1 MRRAPLGFSRAPER
15 LTTLHLVCV
24 VTMAG
29 SPLAGSRSAV
39 HNMIAAS
46 GGKIIRS
53 AASSAEEEHWEVTV
67 AGQTRGDAATGWV
80 LLGAPLDCSGTGRGE
95 ARAPRALRDQ
105 GLAQRTGARDAGDV
119 DATVDDPNRD
129 ARTGVIGFEQIRRSS
144 SEIHSTVAAVLAE
157 GEKPLVAG
165 GDCTVLVGALAA
177 AKERLGRVGLVFVDG
192 HLDYFG
198 GETSPSG
205 EAADMDL
212 AFVTGHGP
220 EGLVDLAGPPPIA
233 QPGDIVV
240 MGHRADPE
248 EGDPRETDLVDERI
262 QLVEAPAIK
271 RGDPERLGR
280 YVAERLEAQAGHF
293 WVHFDVDVFDQE
305 EMPAV
310 TYPLPD
316 GLGWE
321 HAEALLRPLVGSRRL
336 VGLSVADFVPDKDA
350 DGRYARRLVDLVA
363 SLFTPRPAKI

>member
-1 MRRAPLGFSRAPER
+1 MLEVADSTRV
-15 LTTLHLVCV
+15 LTV
-24 VTMAG
+24 AG
-29 SPLAGSRSAV
+29 SPLVSSRTAV
-39 HNMIAAS
+39 HNMMAAS
-46 GGKIIRS
+46 RGNIFRS
-53 AASSAEEEHWEVTV
+53 AAKSADKEHWEVTV
-67 AGQTRGDAATGWV
+67 AGQTKDGAATRWV
-80 LLGAPLDCSGTGRGE
+80 LVGAPLDCSGTGRGE
-95 ARAPRALRDQ
+95 ARAPRALRDA
-105 GLAQRTGARDAGDV
+105 GLAHRTGAHDAGDV

-129 ARTGVIGFEQIRRSS
+129 TRTGVIGFEQIRRASK
-144 SEIHSTVAAVLAE
+144 EIHSTVAAVLAE

-177 AKERLGRVGLVFVDG
+177 AKERLGRVGLAFLDG

-220 EGLVDLAGPPPIA
+220 EGVGGLAGPAPIA
-233 QPGDIVV
+233 EPGDIVV
-240 MGHRADPE
+240 MGHRTDPE
-248 EGDPRETDLVDERI
+248 EGGGPRETDLVDERI

-271 RGDPERLGR
+271 RGDPQRLGR
-280 YVAERLEAQAGHF
+280 YVAERLEAQAGYF
-293 WVHFDVDVFDQE
+293 WVHFDVDVFDQA

-321 HAEALLRPLVGSRRL
+321 HAEALLRPLVGSRSL

-350 DGRYARRLVDLVA
+350 EGKYAHRLVDLIA
-363 SLFTPRPAKI
+363 SLFTPRLAKI

>member
-1 MRRAPLGFSRAPER
+1 LEI
-15 LTTLHLVCV
+15 TV
-24 VTMAG
+24 V
-29 SPLAGSRSAV
+29 
-39 HNMIAAS
+39 
-46 GGKIIRS
+46 
-53 AASSAEEEHWEVTV
+53 
-67 AGQTRGDAATGWV
+67 GQTKGEGPATGWV
-80 LLGAPLDCSGTGRGE
+80 LVGAPLDCSGTGRGE
-95 ARAPRALRDQ
+95 ARAPGALRDA

-129 ARTGVIGFEQIRRSS
+129 ARTGVIGFEQIRRAS
-144 SEIHSTVAAVLAE
+144 SEIDSAVAAILE
-157 GEKPLVAG
+157 KGGKPLVVG

-177 AKERLGRVGLVFVDG
+177 AKERLGRVGLAFVDG

-220 EGLVDLAGPPPIA
+220 EGLVDLAGSPPIA
-233 QPGDIVV
+233 EPGEVV
-240 MGHRADPE
+240 VIGHRADPE
-248 EGDPRETDLVDERI
+248 EGGPRETDLVDERI

-271 RGDPERLGR
+271 RGDPARLGR
-280 YVAERLEAQAGHF
+280 YVAGRLEAQAGRF
-293 WVHFDVDVFDQE
+293 WLHFDVDVFDQE

-321 HAEALLRPLVGSRRL
+321 HAEALLRPLVRSRRL

-350 DGRYARRLVDLVA
+350 DGRYARRLVQLVA
-363 SLFTPRPAKI
+363 SLFTALPAKT

>member
-1 MRRAPLGFSRAPER
+1 M
-15 LTTLHLVCV
+15 
-24 VTMAG
+24 
-29 SPLAGSRSAV
+29 
-39 HNMIAAS
+39 
-46 GGKIIRS
+46 
-53 AASSAEEEHWEVTV
+53 
-67 AGQTRGDAATGWV
+67 AGQTKGDAATRWV
-80 LLGAPLDCSGTGRGE
+80 LVGAPLDCSGTNRGE
-95 ARAPRALRDQ
+95 ARAPRALRDA
-105 GLAQRTGARDAGDV
+105 GLAERIGARDAGDV

-129 ARTGVIGFEQIRRSS
+129 VRTGVVGFEQIRRAS
-144 SEIHSTVAAVLAE
+144 SEVDSAVAEVLDD
-157 GEKPLVAG
+157 GGKPLVVG

-177 AKERLGRVGLVFVDG
+177 AKERFGRVGLAFVDG

-212 AFVTGHGP
+212 AFVTGYGP
-220 EGLVDLAGPPPIA
+220 EGLVDLVGPPPIA
-233 QPGDIVV
+233 EPGDVVV

-248 EGDPRETDLVDERI
+248 VGDPAETDLVDERI
-262 QLVEAPAIK
+262 QLVEASAIK

-280 YVAERLEAQAGHF
+280 YVAQRLEAQAGRF
-293 WVHFDVDVFDQE
+293 WLHFDVDVFDQA

-321 HAEALLRPLVGSRRL
+321 HAEALLRPLVASRRV

-350 DGRYARRLVDLVA
+350 DGKYARRLVDLVA
-363 SLFTPRPAKI
+363 DLFAPRPAKI

>member
-1 MRRAPLGFSRAPER
+1 M
-15 LTTLHLVCV
+15 
-24 VTMAG
+24 
-29 SPLAGSRSAV
+29 
-39 HNMIAAS
+39 
-46 GGKIIRS
+46 
-53 AASSAEEEHWEVTV
+53 
-67 AGQTRGDAATGWV
+67 
-80 LLGAPLDCSGTGRGE
+80 GAPLDCSGTDRGE
-95 ARAPRALRDQ
+95 ARAPEALRDA
-105 GLAQRTGARDAGDV
+105 GLAERTGARDAGDV

-129 ARTGVIGFEQIRRSS
+129 ARTGVVGFEQIRRASS
-144 SEIHSTVAAVLAE
+144 QIDSAVEAVLEE
-157 GEKPLVAG
+157 GEKPLVVG

-177 AKERLGRVGLVFVDG
+177 AKERLGRVGLAFVDG

-212 AFVTGHGP
+212 AFVTGIGP

-233 QPGDIVV
+233 EPGNVVV

-248 EGDPRETDLVDERI
+248 EGGPRETDLVDERI

-280 YVAERLEAQAGHF
+280 YVAERLEAQAGRF
-293 WVHFDVDVFDQE
+293 WLHFDVDAFDQE

-336 VGLSVADFVPDKDA
+336 VGLSVADFVPDKDP
-350 DGRYARRLVDLVA
+350 DGRYARHLVDLLA
-363 SLFTPRPAKI
+363 GLFAPRPAKI

>member
-1 MRRAPLGFSRAPER
+1 
-15 LTTLHLVCV
+15 
-24 VTMAG
+24 
-29 SPLAGSRSAV
+29 
-39 HNMIAAS
+39 
-46 GGKIIRS
+46 
-53 AASSAEEEHWEVTV
+53 V
-67 AGQTRGDAATGWV
+67 AGQTKGNAATGWV
-80 LLGAPLDCSGTGRGE
+80 LVGAPLDCSGTGRGE
-95 ARAPRALRDQ
+95 ARAPAALRDA
-105 GLAQRTGARDAGDV
+105 GLGQRTGVRDAGDV

-129 ARTGVIGFEQIRRSS
+129 ARTGVIGFEQICRASW
-144 SEIHSTVAAVLAE
+144 EIDSAVATVLDE
-157 GEKPLVAG
+157 GGKPLVVG

-177 AKERLGRVGLVFVDG
+177 AKERLGRVGLAFVDG
-192 HLDYFG
+192 HLDFFG

-212 AFVTGHGP
+212 AFVTGYGP
-220 EGLVDLAGPPPIA
+220 QGLVDLAGPPPIA
-233 QPGDIVV
+233 EPGDVVV

-248 EGDPRETDLVDERI
+248 EGGPRETDLVDERV

-280 YVAERLEAQAGHF
+280 YVAERLEAQAGRF
-293 WVHFDVDVFDQE
+293 WLHFDVDVFDQE

-321 HAEALLRPLVGSRRL
+321 HAEALLRPLVRSRRL
-336 VGLSVADFVPDKDA
+336 VGLSVADFVPDKDP

-363 SLFTPRPAKI
+363 SLFTPRPAKT

>member
-1 MRRAPLGFSRAPER
+1 
-15 LTTLHLVCV
+15 LV
-24 VTMAG
+24 
-29 SPLAGSRSAV
+29 
-39 HNMIAAS
+39 
-46 GGKIIRS
+46 
-53 AASSAEEEHWEVTV
+53 
-67 AGQTRGDAATGWV
+67 
-80 LLGAPLDCSGTGRGE
+80 GAPLDCSGTDRGE
-95 ARAPRALRDQ
+95 ARAPRALRDS
-105 GLAQRTGARDAGDV
+105 GLAERTGARDVGDV

-129 ARTGVIGFEQIRRSS
+129 ARTGVVGFEQIRRAS
-144 SEIHSTVAAVLAE
+144 SEIHSAVAAVLDE
-157 GEKPLVAG
+157 GGKPMVVG

-177 AKERLGRVGLVFVDG
+177 TKKRLGRVGLAFVDG

-233 QPGDIVV
+233 EPGDVVV
-240 MGHRADPE
+240 MGHRTDPD
-248 EGDPRETDLVDERI
+248 EGGPRETELVDERV

-280 YVAERLEAQAGHF
+280 YVAQRLEAQAGRF
-293 WVHFDVDVFDQE
+293 WLHFDVDVFDRE

-321 HAEALLRPLVGSRRL
+321 HAEALLRPLIGSRML
-336 VGLSVADFVPDKDA
+336 VGLSVADFVPDKDP

-363 SLFTPRPAKI
+363 NLFAPRLAKI

>member
-1 MRRAPLGFSRAPER
+1 MS
-15 LTTLHLVCV
+15 
-24 VTMAG
+24 G
-29 SPLAGSRSAV
+29 SPVVGAQAAV
-39 HNMIAAS
+39 HNNDS
-46 GGKIIRS
+46 CLERVKIICS
-53 AASSAEEEHWEVTV
+53 AATSAEKVRWEATV
-67 AGQTRGDAATGWV
+67 ARQSNGDAAATGWV
-80 LLGAPLDCSGTGRGE
+80 SVGAPPAHSGTNRGE
-95 ARAPRALRDQ
+95 AHAPSVLRDA

-119 DATVDDPNRD
+119 DATIDDPNRD
-129 ARTGVIGFEQIRRSS
+129 ARTGVIGLEQIRRAS
-144 SEIHSTVAAVLAE
+144 SEIASAVAAVLDE
-157 GEKPLVAG
+157 GGKLLVVG
-165 GDCTVLVGALAA
+165 GDCTILVGALAA
-177 AKERLGRVGLVFVDG
+177 AKEELGRVGLAFVDG

-212 AFVTGHGP
+212 ALVTGHGP

-233 QPGDIVV
+233 EPGDVVV

-248 EGDPRETDLVDERI
+248 EGSPREADLVDERI

-280 YVAERLEAQAGHF
+280 YVAERLEAQAGRF
-293 WVHFDVDVFDQE
+293 WLHFDVDVFDQE

-350 DGRYARRLVDLVA
+350 DGRYARRLVELVA
-363 SLFTPRPAKI
+363 GLFTARRAKT

>member
-1 MRRAPLGFSRAPER
+1 
-15 LTTLHLVCV
+15 
-24 VTMAG
+24 
-29 SPLAGSRSAV
+29 
-39 HNMIAAS
+39 
-46 GGKIIRS
+46 
-53 AASSAEEEHWEVTV
+53 
-67 AGQTRGDAATGWV
+67 
-80 LLGAPLDCSGTGRGE
+80 
-95 ARAPRALRDQ
+95 
-105 GLAQRTGARDAGDV
+105 
-119 DATVDDPNRD
+119 
-129 ARTGVIGFEQIRRSS
+129 VIGFEQIRRSS

-177 AKERLGRVGLVFVDG
+177 AKERLGRVGLAFVDG

-212 AFVTGHGP
+212 AFVSGHGP

-240 MGHRADPE
+240 MGHRTDPE
-248 EGDPRETDLVDERI
+248 EGGPQGGPRETELVDERI

-321 HAEALLRPLVGSRRL
+321 HAEALLRPLVGSRSL
-336 VGLSVADFVPDKDA
+336 VGLSVADFVPDKDP
-350 DGRYARRLVDLVA
+350 DGSYARRLVDLVA
-363 SLFTPRPAKI
+363 GLFAPRPAKI

>member
-1 MRRAPLGFSRAPER
+1 
-15 LTTLHLVCV
+15 LV
-24 VTMAG
+24 
-29 SPLAGSRSAV
+29 
-39 HNMIAAS
+39 
-46 GGKIIRS
+46 
-53 AASSAEEEHWEVTV
+53 
-67 AGQTRGDAATGWV
+67 
-80 LLGAPLDCSGTGRGE
+80 GAPLDCSGTDRGE
-95 ARAPRALRDQ
+95 ARAPRALRDS
-105 GLAQRTGARDAGDV
+105 GLAERTGARDVGDV

-129 ARTGVIGFEQIRRSS
+129 ARTGVVGFEQIRRAS
-144 SEIHSTVAAVLAE
+144 SEIHSAVAAVLDE
-157 GEKPLVAG
+157 GGKPMVVG

-177 AKERLGRVGLVFVDG
+177 TKKRLGRVGLAFVDG

-233 QPGDIVV
+233 EPGDVVV
-240 MGHRADPE
+240 MGHRTDPD
-248 EGDPRETDLVDERI
+248 EGGPRETELVDERV

-280 YVAERLEAQAGHF
+280 YVAQRLEAQAGRF
-293 WVHFDVDVFDQE
+293 WLHFDVDVFDRE

-321 HAEALLRPLVGSRRL
+321 HAEALLRPLVGSRML
-336 VGLSVADFVPDKDA
+336 VGLSVADFVPDKDP

-363 SLFTPRPAKI
+363 NLFAPRLAKI

>member
-1 MRRAPLGFSRAPER
+1 
-15 LTTLHLVCV
+15 
-24 VTMAG
+24 VT
-29 SPLAGSRSAV
+29 R
-39 HNMIAAS
+39 
-46 GGKIIRS
+46 
-53 AASSAEEEHWEVTV
+53 
-67 AGQTRGDAATGWV
+67 WV
-80 LLGAPLDCSGTGRGE
+80 LVGAPLDCSGTDRGE
-95 ARAPRALRDQ
+95 ARAPEALRDA
-105 GLAQRTGARDAGDV
+105 GLAERTGARDAGDV

-129 ARTGVIGFEQIRRSS
+129 ARTGVVGFEQIRRASS
-144 SEIHSTVAAVLAE
+144 QIDSAVEAVLEE
-157 GEKPLVAG
+157 GEKPLVVG

-212 AFVTGHGP
+212 AFVTGNGP
-220 EGLVDLAGPPPIA
+220 EGLVDLASPPPIA
-233 QPGDIVV
+233 EAGDVVV

-248 EGDPRETDLVDERI
+248 EGDPRETALVDERI

-280 YVAERLEAQAGHF
+280 YVAERLEAQAGRF
-293 WVHFDVDVFDQE
+293 WLHFDVDVFDQE

-336 VGLSVADFVPDKDA
+336 VGLSVADFVPDKDP
-350 DGRYARRLVDLVA
+350 DGRYARHLVDLLA
-363 SLFTPRPAKI
+363 GLFAPRPAKI

>member
-1 MRRAPLGFSRAPER
+1 VP
-15 LTTLHLVCV
+15 
-24 VTMAG
+24 
-29 SPLAGSRSAV
+29 
-39 HNMIAAS
+39 
-46 GGKIIRS
+46 
-53 AASSAEEEHWEVTV
+53 
-67 AGQTRGDAATGWV
+67 GQTKGDAATGWV
-80 LLGAPLDCSGTGRGE
+80 LVGAPLDCSGTSRGE
-95 ARAPRALRDQ
+95 ARAPRALRDAE
-105 GLAQRTGARDAGDV
+105 LARRIGARNAGDV

-129 ARTGVIGFEQIRRSS
+129 ARTGVIGFEQIRRAS
-144 SEIHSTVAAVLAE
+144 SEIDSAVAAVLDD
-157 GEKPLVAG
+157 GGKPLVVG

-177 AKERLGRVGLVFVDG
+177 AKERLGRVGLAFVDG
-192 HLDYFG
+192 HLDFFG

-212 AFVTGHGP
+212 AFVTGYGP
-220 EGLVDLAGPPPIA
+220 EGLVDLAGLLPIA
-233 QPGDIVV
+233 KPGDVVV

-248 EGDPRETDLVDERI
+248 ERGPRETDLVDERV

-280 YVAERLEAQAGHF
+280 YVAERLEAQAGRF
-293 WVHFDVDVFDQE
+293 WVHFDVDVLDQE

-321 HAEALLRPLVGSRRL
+321 HAEALLRPLVRSRRL
-336 VGLSVADFVPDKDA
+336 VGLSVADFVPDKDP

-363 SLFTPRPAKI
+363 GLFTPPPARI

>member
-1 MRRAPLGFSRAPER
+1 M
-15 LTTLHLVCV
+15 
-24 VTMAG
+24 M
-29 SPLAGSRSAV
+29 
-39 HNMIAAS
+39 AAS
-46 GGKIIRS
+46 RGNIFRS
-53 AASSAEEEHWEVTV
+53 AAKSSEKVHWEVTV
-67 AGQTRGDAATGWV
+67 AGQTKDGAATRWV
-80 LLGAPLDCSGTGRGE
+80 LVGAPLDSSGTGRGE
-95 ARAPRALRDQ
+95 ARAPRALRDA

-177 AKERLGRVGLVFVDG
+177 AKERLGRVGLAFVDG

-212 AFVTGHGP
+212 AFVSGHGP

-233 QPGDIVV
+233 QPGEIVV
-240 MGHRADPE
+240 MGHRTDPD
-248 EGDPRETDLVDERI
+248 EGGPQGGPPETELVDERI

-271 RGDPERLGR
+271 RRDPERLGR

-305 EMPAV
+305 EMLAV

-321 HAEALLRPLVGSRRL
+321 HAEALLRPLVGSCSL
-336 VGLSVADFVPDKDA
+336 VGLSVADFVPDKDP
-350 DGRYARRLVDLVA
+350 DGSYARRLVDLVVG
-363 SLFTPRPAKI
+363 LFAPRPAKI

>member
-1 MRRAPLGFSRAPER
+1 M
-15 LTTLHLVCV
+15 
-24 VTMAG
+24 
-29 SPLAGSRSAV
+29 
-39 HNMIAAS
+39 AAS
-46 GGKIIRS
+46 RGNIFRS
-53 AASSAEEEHWEVTV
+53 AAKSSEKVHWEVTV
-67 AGQTRGDAATGWV
+67 ARQTKDGAATRWV
-80 LLGAPLDCSGTGRGE
+80 LVGAPLDCSGTDRGE
-95 ARAPRALRDQ
+95 ARAPEALRDA
-105 GLAQRTGARDAGDV
+105 GLAERTGARDAGDV

-129 ARTGVIGFEQIRRSS
+129 ARTGVVGFEQIRRASS
-144 SEIHSTVAAVLAE
+144 QIDSAVAAVLDE
-157 GEKPLVAG
+157 GEKPLVVG

-212 AFVTGHGP
+212 AFVTGNGP

-233 QPGDIVV
+233 EPGDVVV
-240 MGHRADPE
+240 MGHRADTE
-248 EGDPRETDLVDERI
+248 EGDPRETALVDERI

-280 YVAERLEAQAGHF
+280 YVAERLEAQAGRF
-293 WVHFDVDVFDQE
+293 WLHFDVDVFDQE

-336 VGLSVADFVPDKDA
+336 VGLSVADFVPDKDP
-350 DGRYARRLVDLVA
+350 DGRYARHLVDLLA
-363 SLFTPRPAKI
+363 GLFAPRPAKI

>member
-1 MRRAPLGFSRAPER
+1 
-15 LTTLHLVCV
+15 LV
-24 VTMAG
+24 
-29 SPLAGSRSAV
+29 
-39 HNMIAAS
+39 
-46 GGKIIRS
+46 
-53 AASSAEEEHWEVTV
+53 
-67 AGQTRGDAATGWV
+67 
-80 LLGAPLDCSGTGRGE
+80 GAPLDCSGTGRGE
-95 ARAPRALRDQ
+95 ARAPRALRDA

-129 ARTGVIGFEQIRRSS
+129 ARTGVIGFEQIRRAS
-144 SEIHSTVAAVLAE
+144 SEIDSTVLAVLEE
-157 GEKPLVAG
+157 GGKPLVVG

-177 AKERLGRVGLVFVDG
+177 AKERLGRVGLAFVDG
-192 HLDYFG
+192 HLDFFG

-212 AFVTGHGP
+212 AFVTGYGP

-233 QPGDIVV
+233 EPGDVVV

-248 EGDPRETDLVDERI
+248 EGEPGESDLVDKRV

-280 YVAERLEAQAGHF
+280 YVAERLKAQAGRF
-293 WVHFDVDVFDQE
+293 WVHFDVDVLDQE

-310 TYPLPD
+310 TYPLPN
-316 GLGWE
+316 GLSWE

-336 VGLSVADFVPDKDA
+336 VGLSVADFVPDKDL

-363 SLFTPRPAKI
+363 GLFALRPAKT